1 MGHLVGIDLGTTNSV
16 VASAEG
22 ASPQV
27 LVDKN
32 NRSQFRS
39 VVSLKKR
46 KSKKGGDDTGG
57 APEILVGDVALDNW
71 PMAPTDTIVSIKR
84 LMGRAV
90 VDPRSR
96 RLKGGF
102 CTRWFNHRMGPG
114 TVSA

>member
-39 VVSLKKR
+39 VVSLKNSTEVR
-46 KSKKGGDDTGG
+46 RQNRAYRRDSNRRYLHLWHRLASQSVSRGSVAQSVR
-57 APEILVGDVALDNW
+57 AP
-71 PMAPTDTIVSIKR
+71 S
-84 LMGRAV
+84 
-90 VDPRSR
+90 
-96 RLKGGF
+96 
-102 CTRWFNHRMGPG
+102 
-114 TVSA
+114 